1 MKRYIN
7 KLRYF
12 IVIALVASIAGGC
25 IKEDQSDCG
34 LNLIFKYD
42 YNMAYTDKF
51 PTDIFKLNV
60 YVFDENGIFVG
71 EFTDEKKNTN
81 KNYKMNLPLEP
92 GRYNIYTWAELRDDY
107 STATLVR
114 SSAHFEEAG
123 LSLIRPSDNYLT
135 TKPKPLYH
143 GAVTSLDVKRS
154 GNKDVL
160 VSLIKD
166 TNFIRVTARG
176 LPFGVEGLSDFSC
189 RIEGDNAE
197 YKFDNSVVDNGNV
210 TYLTQSSM
218 EDKSI
223 ISDFM
228 VMRLLSTG
236 QSQLVIEYK
245 GREIFRKQLL
255 PLVMTDPGIDLDRQD
270 TYYIDIEFNQYTF
283 MAVSITV
290 NGWTYNLG
298 GGIIG

>member
-7 KLRYF
+7 KLHYF
-12 IVIALVASIAGGC
+12 IVIVLTASIAGGC
-25 IKEDQSDCG
+25 VKEDLSDCG

-42 YNMAYTDKF
+42 YNMDYVDKF
-51 PTDIFKLNV
+51 PSDIFKLNV

-71 EFTDEKKNTN
+71 EYTYEKKNTN
-81 KNYKMNLPLEP
+81 KNYKMKLSLEP
-92 GRYNIYTWAELRDDY
+92 GRYSIYTWAELRDDY
-107 STATLVR
+107 STAVLMR
-114 SSAHFEEAG
+114 SSAHFSEAA

-143 GAVTSLDVKRS
+143 GAVTNLDVKRS

-166 TNFIRVTARG
+166 TNFIRVTSRG
-176 LPFGVEGLSDFSC
+176 LPIGAEGLQDFSC

-197 YKFDNSVVDNGNV
+197 YKFDNSVAENGSV
-210 TYLTQSSM
+210 IYLTESSM
-218 EDKSI
+218 ETQSI

-228 VMRLLSTG
+228 VMRLVSTG
-236 QSQLVIEYK
+236 QSELVVEYR
-245 GREIFRKQLL
+245 GREIFRKKLL
-255 PLVMTDPGIDLDRQD
+255 PLVMTDPNIDLDRQD
-270 TYYIDIEFNQYTF
+270 TYYIDIEFSHTF
-283 MAVSITV
+283 MTVSITV